1 MRLVLIVLLFVL
13 PGTSVVL
20 QAQPWEGIDAPPG
33 RRSTGWLPVPDGAD
47 GRDVRLPVTV
57 IRGNEDGPTVAI
69 LAGIHGVEYVPIVAL
84 HSLAARIDPQQVRGT
99 IVLVHIANPPAFQRR
114 TIFYGPNDWKNLN
127 RVFPGK
133 ADGSQSERIAHVL
146 TTHIIDRVDAMIDV
160 HCGDGNED
168 LTPYVSF
175 FADAPDTEVVARSRS
190 MALAFGSPVVK
201 VNRDPSRNPNATRYT
216 TNAAAARGVAAIGVE
231 LGGLGRVEREE
242 VETVQNG
249 LLNVLRQLRSLR
261 EAPLA
266 VAKPMFMT
274 QSQSVA
280 SPANGLW
287 FPAVR
292 AGQPIAK
299 DSVIGTIRDPFGAML
314 AEVRS
319 PLTGYVVYV
328 TTTPPTNAGETL
340 ASIGVAAESDA
351 APRD

>member
-1 MRLVLIVLLFVL
+1 MRSILLVLLA
-13 PGTSVVL
+13 TSLAL

-33 RRSTGWLPVPDGAD
+33 RRSIGWLPVPDGAD

-57 IRGNEDGPTVAI
+57 IRGKEDGPTVAI

-84 HSLAARIDPQQVRGT
+84 HSLPARIDPQQVRGT
-99 IVLVHIANPPAFQRR
+99 IVIVHIANPPAFQRR

-127 RVFPGK
+127 RSFPGK

-146 TTHIIDRVDAMIDV
+146 TTRVIDRVDAMIDV

-175 FADAPDTEVVARSRS
+175 FADAPDADVVAKSRA
-190 MALAFGSPVVK
+190 MAMAFGLPVVK

-216 TNAAAARGVAAIGVE
+216 TNTAAARDVPAIGVE
-231 LGGLGRVEREE
+231 LGGLARVEREQ

-249 LLNVLRQLRSLR
+249 LLNVLRQLRALQGD
-261 EAPLA
+261 PLP

-274 QSQSVA
+274 HSQSVI
-280 SPANGLW
+280 SPTNGLW
-287 FPAVR
+287 FPTVR

-299 DSVIGTIRDPFGAML
+299 DSVIGAIHDPFGATL

-328 TTTPPTNAGETL
+328 TTTPPTNEGETL

-351 APRD
+351 VPHN